1 LNAKPILNLWYYL
14 VIYLTPFIPLSFNQR
29 RGGGSRK
36 EGLAPLLDAPEGGGW
51 EKIKKE

>member
-29 RGGGSRK
+29 RGGRIYERGAA
-36 EGLAPLLDAPEGGGW
+36 APLGHPLRVVGV
-51 EKIKKE
+51 